1 PDREPGAGRPA
12 LAAPGDHEPAH
23 QRAEV
28 HPGRRPRHDQHRTNR
43 RRRDP
48 AGHRHRRRHPRR
60 GPAADLRPVL
70 PRPAGRPDLRQRHRP
85 GRRGRAGA
93 GPPRAAGRRQRTRP
107 RHSDDA
113 QRAFGLAS
121 AFLHIVP
128 IAASPRLRSARLC
141 WCHRQSDGGDEGMT
155 TTQRVRRAG
164 LDAVAALV
172 IGGGGFAIGAAA
184 AEPSASGTPAAA
196 TATQSPATPATPGPA
211 SYASVVRQ
219 VLPSVVLIRTENGL
233 GSGVV
238 LDRSG
243 NIVTNA
249 HVAGNATK
257 FQVQVAGNTA
267 PRSARLVGTYP
278 PDDLAVIRADDPSG
292 LQPATFGDSAKVQA
306 GDVVLAIGNP
316 LGLSGSVTEGII
328 SATDRAVTE
337 PATDGSPA
345 ATLPGA
351 IQTSAPSNPGNGGGA
366 LVSPSGQ
373 GVGIPTLA
381 AGSPQ
386 GGGQA
391 QGIGFAI
398 PSNLARDV
406 AAQIID
412 TGHVTNSHR
421 AAIGAEVATVLGPDG
436 TAGGVG
442 VVAVTSGGGA
452 ERAGLRAGDVINAV
466 AGAQTTDTTA
476 LSQALAAAKPGDKV
490 TVSISRDGQDR
501 NVQVTLGELPGS

>member
-1 PDREPGAGRPA
+1 M
-12 LAAPGDHEPAH
+12 
-23 QRAEV
+23 
-28 HPGRRPRHDQHRTNR
+28 N
-43 RRRDP
+43 
-48 AGHRHRRRHPRR
+48 
-60 GPAADLRPVL
+60 
-70 PRPAGRPDLRQRHRP
+70 
-85 GRRGRAGA
+85 
-93 GPPRAAGRRQRTRP
+93 
-107 RHSDDA
+107 
-113 QRAFGLAS
+113 
-121 AFLHIVP
+121 
-128 IAASPRLRSARLC
+128 
-141 WCHRQSDGGDEGMT
+141 

-164 LDAVAALV
+164 LATVAALV
-172 IGGGGFAIGAAA
+172 IGGSGVAIGAAA
-184 AEPSASGTPAAA
+184 TDSSASGTPAAA
-196 TATQSPATPATPGPA
+196 TATQSPAVPAPATPGPA

-257 FQVQVAGNTA
+257 FQVQVAGDTA

-292 LQPATFGDSAKVQA
+292 LQPAKFGDSGKVQA

-316 LGLSGSVTEGII
+316 LGLSGSVTQGIISATDRAVTLSGSVTQGII

-351 IQTSAPSNPGNGGGA
+351 IQTSAPINPGNSGGA
-366 LVSPSGQ
+366 LVSASGQ
-373 GVGIPTLA
+373 VVGIPTLA

-398 PSNLARDV
+398 PSNLARDI
-406 AAQIID
+406 ATQIID

-452 ERAGLRAGDVINAV
+452 ERAGLRAGDVITAV
-466 AGAQTTDTTA
+466 GRSQIPDTTA
-476 LSQALAAAKPGDKV
+476 LTQALAAAKPGDKV
-490 TVSISRDGQDR
+490 TVTISRDGQDR
-501 NVQVTLGELPGS
+501 SVQVTLGELPGS